1 MYKLYILI
9 ALFCLQQ
16 INSQGLRS
24 PLDIP
29 LLLSGNFG
37 ELRSNHFH
45 SGLDFKTQGVVGKPV
60 YAVSDGYV
68 SRISVSPWG
77 FGYALYLD
85 HPNGTTTVYGHLDSF
100 SPVIEKY
107 VKAKHYE
114 LESYNL
120 NVFLKPDEIP
130 VKQGDVIARSG
141 NRGSSGGPHLHF
153 ELRTTKTEETI
164 DALSYYK
171 GKMDDTRPPKILGIM
186 ICPMEG
192 KGVVNGYSKKL
203 ELKPV
208 TNKDGKQSFA
218 AKIEAWGEIGL
229 AIKANDYMDNT
240 SNIFG
245 VKDIELR
252 LDNHIIYQS
261 TLDRFSFDE
270 TRYINSFVDYELL
283 KKQHV
288 SYIRSYLEPGNNL
301 RFIKRSNRG
310 IININKPQTYSLT
323 YKLTDAFGNSSS
335 VTIRIEGKKQPI
347 PKAETNGELFH
358 WSKENSFEDKDIRL
372 NIAKGNL
379 YDDFYFRYSVK
390 DDEKALANTHTV
402 HENIVPIHKSAQLS
416 IRLQNDTLDKKQQY
430 GIVRVLN
437 GNSSWI
443 GGTYRAGWVNA
454 DIREFGTYT
463 IGQDTKAPVITPINP
478 KTWVNKQAFTFRLSD
493 NLSGIDTYR
502 GEIDGKYILFEMN
515 NRSVITYKFDKERLK
530 RGKHTLKLVVRD
542 AAGNESQYTYPFNW

>member
-1 MYKLYILI
+1 MHKLYIII
-9 ALFCLQQ
+9 ALFCFQQ
-16 INSQGLRS
+16 INAQELRS

-68 SRISVSPWG
+68 SRILVSPWG

-100 SPVIEKY
+100 SPTIEKY

-120 NVFLKPDEIP
+120 NVFPKPDEIP
-130 VKQGDVIARSG
+130 VKKGDMIARSG

-153 ELRTTKTEETI
+153 ELRGTKTEETL
-164 DALSYYK
+164 DALPYYK
-171 GKMDDTRPPKILGIM
+171 GRIDDTRPPKILGILV
-186 ICPMEG
+186 CPIEG
-192 KGVVNGYSKKL
+192 KGVVNGSNRRL

-240 SNIFG
+240 SNVYG

-252 LDNHIIYQS
+252 LDDQIIYQS
-261 TLDRFSFDE
+261 NLDRFDFDE
-270 TRYINSFVDYELL
+270 TRYINSMVDYELL
-283 KKQHV
+283 KKQRNSYQR
-288 SYIRSYLEPGNNL
+288 SYIEPGNKL
-301 RFIKRSNRG
+301 RFIKRVNRG
-310 IININKPQTYSLT
+310 IIDIDKPQNYMLT
-323 YKLTDAFGNSSS
+323 YKVTDAFGNSSK

-347 PKAETNGELFH
+347 PKADTNGKLFH
-358 WSKENSFEDKDIRL
+358 WNRENRFESKEIRL

-379 YDDFYFRYSVK
+379 YDDFYFLYSVK
-390 DDEKALANTHTV
+390 EDEKALANTHIV
-402 HENIVPIHKSAQLS
+402 HENTVPIHKSAQLS
-416 IRLQNDTLDKKQQY
+416 LRIKKDTLDKKHQY
-430 GIVRVLN
+430 GIVRVQN

-443 GGTYRAGWVNA
+443 GGTYRNGWMDA
-454 DIREFGTYT
+454 DIREFGNYT
-463 IGQDTKAPVITPINP
+463 VSQDTKVPVIAPINP
-478 KTWVNKQAFTFRLSD
+478 KTWIGKQAFVFRLSD

-530 RGKHTLKLVVRD
+530 RGKHTLRLVVKD
-542 AAGNESQYTYPFNW
+542 MAGNEALYTYPFNW